1 MKNDISQSRDIGSLS
16 VRVLIDN
23 MPSEC
28 DTLYSEHGL
37 SLHIEYGECKILC
50 DMGSS
55 AGFMA
60 NAEKMGIDLSQ
71 VDFGVVTH
79 AHNDHTGGLP
89 DFLEAYPQTTVFCS
103 EEMFGSCYFSTRRG
117 VKRDLTPDF
126 DRLEK
131 SRCQMVPIVGSIW
144 LRYGIAV
151 VDCSGNPSANLYGNS
166 FLYKEFCNGEVVKDD
181 FRHEMA
187 LVFKLSGGLV
197 IVSSCSH
204 NGVANII
211 RKCCEFTGESS
222 VVAFIGGFHIVDSD
236 YLDDEVSSLVQDVDK
251 ECRSVRFYTGH
262 CTNPKAFEKLR
273 SECSCFLDLFR
284 TGDLIRID

>member
-1 MKNDISQSRDIGSLS
+1 MEMYVEPSASADS
-16 VRVLIDN
+16 VSIRVLIDN
-23 MPSEC
+23 TPSEC
-28 DTLYSEHGL
+28 GTLQSEHGL
-37 SLHIEYGECKILC
+37 SLYIEYGECKVLC
-50 DMGSS
+50 DMGYT

-60 NAEKMGIDLSQ
+60 NAERLGIDLSQ
-71 VDFGVVTH
+71 VDLGVVTH

-89 DFLEAYPQTTVFCS
+89 DFLDKFSQVEVFHA
-103 EEMFGSCYFSTRRG
+103 EQMFGGRYFSTRRG
-117 VKRDLTPDF
+117 VKRDLSPDF
-126 DRLEK
+126 ERLGK
-131 SRCQMVPIVGSIW
+131 WGSRLRSIMGSTW
-144 LRYGIAV
+144 LRSGVAL

-166 FLYKEFCNGEVVKDD
+166 FLYKEFCNGEIVKDD

-222 VVAFIGGFHIVDSD
+222 VIAFIGGFHIVDSD

>member
-1 MKNDISQSRDIGSLS
+1 MKNDISQSGDISSLS

-60 NAEKMGIDLSQ
+60 NAEKLGIDLSQ

-131 SRCQMVPIVGSIW
+131 SRCQMVPIVGSTW

-151 VDCSGNPSANLYGNS
+151 VDCSGNPSVNLYGNS
-166 FLYKEFCNGEVVKDD
+166 FLYKEFCNGEIVKDD
-181 FRHEMA
+181 FSHEIA
-187 LVFKLSGGLV
+187 LVFKLSSGLV

-211 RKCCEFTGESS
+211 RKCCEFTGESK
-222 VVAFIGGFHIVDSD
+222 VIAFIGGFHIVDSD
-236 YLDDEVSSLVQDVDK
+236 YMGDEVSNLVK
-251 ECRSVRFYTGH
+251 EVESEFGLVNLYTGH
-262 CTNPKAFEKLR
+262 CTSSKAIAKLR
-273 SECSCFLDLFR
+273 EEYPGDKNFFR
-284 TGDLIRID
+284 TGDLIKIG